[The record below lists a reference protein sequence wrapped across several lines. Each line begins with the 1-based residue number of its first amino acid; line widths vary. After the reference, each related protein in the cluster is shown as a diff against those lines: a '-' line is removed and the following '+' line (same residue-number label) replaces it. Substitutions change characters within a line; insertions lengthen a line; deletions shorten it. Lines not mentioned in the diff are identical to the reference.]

1 MVSWAIMT
9 NTDKSTNQI
18 QRIAA
23 LLAAGDT
30 AGLRAELVALLEQP
44 DAIIGLCALDQTGLL
59 TQIIPELEPAR
70 ATDQPHVHF
79 LPVLAHSLETV
90 SAVEWLLN
98 ELQIAGNENRE
109 PRTTQKVPD
118 REPENR
124 RTEEP
129 RTENHVEGDGN
140 LKLKTQNLELPVA
153 VQTHPD
159 LRYQSAYAEE
169 LRRHFA
175 EQIGRYPR
183 AALFKLAA
191 LLHDIAKPAT
201 KQAKPG
207 GGVSFHEHQTIGGE
221 VALVVARRLGFS
233 EEAAR
238 YIRLV
243 VREHMRPGQLG
254 VLDEVTQRAVARFF
268 HATAGAGPDVLLH
281 LLADHMATRGPQIKV
296 AAWLQQ
302 AAWVDVLLDTIWGEQ
317 IEPTRPL
324 LNGDELMRAL
334 GIASGPLVG
343 RMLAAISQA
352 QAEGEIGTAAEAI
365 GLAKKILVKSKT

>member
-1 MVSWAIMT
+1 MV
-9 NTDKSTNQI
+9 NNDRSTTQI

-44 DAIIGLCALDQTGLL
+44 GAIIGLCALDQTGLL

-98 ELQIAGNENRE
+98 ELQNAEDDRRPTNYEQQL
-109 PRTTQKVPD
+109 TTDD
-118 REPENR
+118 RRPTTDDR
-124 RTEEP
+124 SA
-129 RTENHVEGDGN
+129 
-140 LKLKTQNLELPVA
+140 LPIA
-153 VQTHPD
+153 VQTHLD

-175 EQIGRYPR
+175 EQIGGYAR

-221 VALVVARRLGFS
+221 VALVVARRLGLG

-281 LLADHMATRGPQIKV
+281 LLADHMATRGPQINV

-302 AAWVDVLLDTIWGEQ
+302 ATWVDALLDTIWGEP

-352 QAEGEIGTAAEAI
+352 QAEGEIGTAEEAI
-365 GLAKKILVKSKT
+365 GLAKKILVGLTQKQL

>member
-1 MVSWAIMT
+1 MT
-9 NTDKSTNQI
+9 NVDKSTFQT
-18 QRIAA
+18 QRIAT
-23 LLAAGDT
+23 LLAANDT
-30 AGLRAELVALLEQP
+30 DGLHTELVTLLQLPGTVVGLRA
-44 DAIIGLCALDQTGLL
+44 LDQADLL
-59 TQIIPELEPAR
+59 TRIIPELEPAR

-90 SAVEWLLN
+90 CAVEWLLD
-98 ELQIAGNENRE
+98 ELQVAGDENRE
-109 PRTTQKVPD
+109 PRTKN
-118 REPENR
+118 RED
-124 RTEEP
+124 
-129 RTENHVEGDGN
+129 VADSS
-140 LKLKTQNLELPVA
+140 KLKTQKVEPVLPVA

-159 LRYQSAYAEE
+159 LHYQSVYAEE
-169 LRRHFA
+169 SRRHFA
-175 EQIGRYPR
+175 EQVGGEPR

-221 VALVVARRLGFS
+221 VALDVARRLGFD

-296 AAWLQQ
+296 ASWLRQ
-302 AAWVDVLLDTIWGEQ
+302 AAWVDALLDTIWGEQ
-317 IEPTRPL
+317 IQYTRPL
-324 LNGDELMRAL
+324 LNGDELMHAL
-334 GIASGPLVG
+334 GIAPGPLVG
-343 RMLAAISQA
+343 RLLAEIGNA
-352 QAEGEIGTAAEAI
+352 QASGEISTVGEAL
-365 GLAKKILVKSKT
+365 GLAKKILVTHKT